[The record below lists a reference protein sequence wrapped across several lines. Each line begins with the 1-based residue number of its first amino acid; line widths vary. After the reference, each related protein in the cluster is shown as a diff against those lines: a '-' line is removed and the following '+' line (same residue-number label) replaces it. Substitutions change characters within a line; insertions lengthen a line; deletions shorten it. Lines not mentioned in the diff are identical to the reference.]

1 MRRLVFVFLVSLIGW
16 LPSAAHAQ
24 DKAPVPSQGAPES
37 YDFGVR
43 PVLEVAAG
51 AVTGVIVASVFS
63 FAAFSQRSKSG
74 RSGWTMQTER
84 ISECFVPQYT
94 EHCTGY
100 SPGSV
105 AVNHIML

>member
-51 AVTGVIVASVFS
+51 AVTGVIVASALAGSLIVGS
-63 FAAFSQRSKSG
+63 LLWEGAPLVEALESG
-74 RSGWTMQTER
+74 TGLKVPLIGASAVLGG
-84 ISECFVPQYT
+84 FVGHFLFNP
-94 EHCTGY
+94 
-100 SPGSV
+100 
-105 AVNHIML
+105 